1 MKHVCM
7 VAYTNYRFDGRVR
20 REAEAVA
27 TLPGYSVTVLTYK
40 ENKKPA
46 SFEMEGVLV
55 RELDIPKYR
64 GKNQARYI
72 LSYVGFT
79 FLAFLE
85 CTKRFARKSLDVL
98 HVHNMPNFVV
108 FAGLIPW
115 LAGKPIILDV
125 HDTMVETYAAKFA
138 GCSGKILQWVLR
150 LEESICCRMARHIL
164 CVNDIQKEA
173 MVRRNIPE
181 GKIVVVMNVPD
192 PKVFDPTIP
201 IHARPK
207 EVGKFRMIFHGTVT
221 KRVGMDLVV
230 RAISRLNGGIPG
242 MEFHVVGDGDD
253 MADCRELSRSLGVDS
268 KVHIRGKVPVE
279 GLAPILR
286 NMDLGIIPNRRNT
299 ATELMLPVKMLE
311 CVALGIPVVAPR
323 LKTITHYFTEDKVFF
338 FEPDD
343 IDSMAQAILAASS
356 NEEERARRA
365 LAAKGFLEKHG
376 WETHKTEFIEMYK
389 SL

>member
-7 VAYTNYRFDGRVR
+7 VAYTNYRYDGRVR

-27 TLPGYSVTVLTYK
+27 TLPDCTVTVLTYK
-40 ENKKPA
+40 GGEKPGT
-46 SFEMEGVLV
+46 FEMEGILV
-55 RELDIPKYR
+55 RELDIAKYR
-64 GKNQARYI
+64 GKSQARYI

-85 CTKRFARKSLDVL
+85 CTKRFAKKSLDVL
-98 HVHNMPNFVV
+98 HVHNMPNFIV

-115 LAGKPIILDV
+115 LAGKPVILDV
-125 HDTMVETYAAKFA
+125 HDTMVETYASKFA
-138 GCSGKILQWVLR
+138 GRSGKILQWALR
-150 LEESICCRMARHIL
+150 LEESVCCRMARHIL

-181 GKIVVVMNVPD
+181 GKIAVVMNVPD
-192 PKVFDPTIP
+192 PKVFDPTGP
-201 IHARPK
+201 IDTRPK

-221 KRVGMDLVV
+221 NRVGVDLVI
-230 RAISRLNGGIPG
+230 RAISRLNGDVPG

-253 MADCRELSRSLGVDS
+253 LEDCRALSRSQGVDG

-286 NMDLGIIPNRRNT
+286 NMDLGIIPNRRNI

-311 CVALGIPVVAPR
+311 CIALGIPVVVPR
-323 LKTITHYFTEDKVFF
+323 LKTICHYFTEDMVFY
-338 FEPDD
+338 FEPEDV
-343 IDSMAQAILAASS
+343 DSMGEAIEAASRS
-356 NEEERARRA
+356 EDARRSKA
-365 LAAKGFLEKHG
+365 TEARRFLEKHG
-376 WETHKTEFIEMYK
+376 WENHKNGLLARYRT
-389 SL
+389 L

>member
-40 ENKKPA
+40 EKGKPA
-46 SFEMEGVLV
+46 TFEMEGVLI

-64 GKNQARYI
+64 GENQARYI

-115 LAGKPIILDV
+115 MAGRPIILDV
-125 HDTMVETYAAKFA
+125 HDTMVETYAAKF
-138 GCSGKILQWVLR
+138 GGRSGKILKWALR
-150 LEESICCRMARHIL
+150 IEESISCRMARRIV

-181 GKIVVVMNVPD
+181 EKILVVMNVPD
-192 PKVFDPTIP
+192 PGVFDPATP
-201 IHARPK
+201 VHARLK
-207 EVGKFRMIFHGTVT
+207 EGGKFRMIFHGTVA
-221 KRVGMDLVV
+221 KRIGVDLVA
-230 RAISRLNGGIPG
+230 RAISRLNGNVPG
-242 MEFHVVGDGDD
+242 MEFHLVGDGDD
-253 MADCRELSRSLGVDS
+253 LADFKELSRSLGVDG
-268 KVHIRGKVPVE
+268 KVHVRGKVPLEV
-279 GLAPILR
+279 LPSILKD
-286 NMDLGIIPNRRNT
+286 MDLGIVPNGKNI

-311 CVALGIPVVAPR
+311 YIALGIPVVAPR
-323 LKTITHYFTEDKVFF
+323 LRTISHYFTEDMVFF

-343 IDSMAQAILAASS
+343 VDSMGEAIRAAFRSEGDRL
-356 NEEERARRA
+356 NRATEARR
-365 LAAKGFLEKHG
+365 FLDKYG
-376 WETHKTEFIEMYK
+376 WEHHKKGLTEMYQA
-389 SL
+389 L